1 MENDLTLVA
10 FIYDFDKTLCDKDM
24 QEYSFIP
31 ALGMDSEHF
40 WNKTTELINKEKMD
54 KILGYMY
61 MMLKEAKENE
71 LSINKNYLN
80 SLGKDINFFPGVLTW
95 FERVNEYGKK
105 IGLKVEHYIV
115 SSGLREIIKGTP
127 ISKYFKEIYACEFLY
142 NEDGNA
148 IWPKMSVNYTAKTQ
162 FISRINKGVLDISDD
177 NNLNK
182 AMLDENRRI
191 STKNMIYFGD
201 GLTDIPSMRMTREN
215 GGYAIAVYQNNN
227 KEIVNDL
234 LLDDRIDFHSEA
246 IYNEDSELDKL
257 IKNILIDISIKSKLN
272 NIHKKQI
279 NEIKNT

>member
-105 IGLKVEHYIV
+105 IGLKIEHYIV

-246 IYNEDSELDKL
+246 NYNEDSELDKL

>member
-61 MMLKEAKENE
+61 TMLKEAKENE

-246 IYNEDSELDKL
+246 NYNEDSELDKL